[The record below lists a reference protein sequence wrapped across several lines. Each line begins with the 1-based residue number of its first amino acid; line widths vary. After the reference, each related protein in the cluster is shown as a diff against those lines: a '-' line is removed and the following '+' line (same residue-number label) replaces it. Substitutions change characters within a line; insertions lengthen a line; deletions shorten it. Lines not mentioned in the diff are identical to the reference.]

1 MLMPSVHYK
10 NGSDPLRP
18 LPFLFPGFHPEAIPR
33 PSRRN
38 GEGKAGEMERQNRC
52 YRRSIISAPG
62 HIRLLKRKVASLWF
76 LAWKRESVMVVH
88 RPPCRYC
95 TLLGT

>member
-33 PSRRN
+33 PSRRKSWGN
-38 GEGKAGEMERQNRC
+38 GKERPMLSQVDNLRSRTHPLVEAEGGVALVLGLEAGERDGGP
-52 YRRSIISAPG
+52 SP
-62 HIRLLKRKVASLWF
+62 
-76 LAWKRESVMVVH
+76 
-88 RPPCRYC
+88 
-95 TLLGT
+95 TL